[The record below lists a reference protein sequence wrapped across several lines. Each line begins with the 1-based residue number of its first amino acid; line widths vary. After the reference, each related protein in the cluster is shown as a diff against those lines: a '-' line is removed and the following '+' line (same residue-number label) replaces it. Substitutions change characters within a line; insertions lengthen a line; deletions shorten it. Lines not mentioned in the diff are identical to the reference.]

1 MNKEE
6 CVKAMQTIYDF
17 FFDEDGSIFI
27 SACDVGEAIEFM
39 YDLIAEHFDNP
50 PLKFED
56 LEPDMWIWDNEDKM
70 YLQIVRP
77 LSYQQ
82 IFVNYYYEDYLSFE
96 DGRYYAREVKEC
108 VNH

>member
-1 MNKEE
+1 MNREE
-6 CVKAMQTIYDF
+6 CLSAIRSIEQKTMET
-17 FFDEDGSIFI
+17 EDYESIPQVTFCCVDSELKI
-27 SACDVGEAIEFM
+27 LEQ
-39 YDLIAEHFDNP
+39 LINEHFNNT

-56 LEPDMWIWDNEDKM
+56 LEPNMWIWDNEDKM

-96 DGRYYAREVKEC
+96 DGRYYAREVKEK
-108 VNH
+108 